1 MKETYAVFEMREW
14 QRCFRPVEVFS
25 DMTGAQDFARK
36 LKEGFYAHPENADHR
51 LDWRVYERTETD
63 WKILPNN

>member
-1 MKETYAVFEMREW
+1 MKQTYAVFEMREW
-14 QRCFRPVEVFS
+14 QRGFRPVEVFS
-25 DMTGAQDFARK
+25 DLAGAKDFARK
-36 LKEGFYAHPENADHR
+36 LKEGFYVYPENAGQN